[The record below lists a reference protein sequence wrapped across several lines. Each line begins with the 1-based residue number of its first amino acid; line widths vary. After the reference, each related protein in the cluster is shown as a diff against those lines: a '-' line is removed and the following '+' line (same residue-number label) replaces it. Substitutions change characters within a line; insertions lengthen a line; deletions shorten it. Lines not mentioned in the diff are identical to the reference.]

1 MKKIFIFALLAV
13 IANSIVAQ
21 DLIIT
26 SEGDSINCKITKVK
40 NDFVYFTFKHND
52 QIRSTLLPKI
62 NVKAHIFNYYQTG
75 EVPKEKVIGFENYK
89 HFRFAVNGGYSY
101 LTAKVAESVPA
112 DFKNYVNDL
121 KSGYNFGSDLTYYFT
136 EPLGVGVKYYVLK
149 SSNSLDD
156 IYLQYNNGNVAYGK
170 MSDDLTISF
179 IGPMFSTRLLNK
191 NKSNAFIMNLS
202 LGYIDYS
209 NNKTLIDKYKMS
221 SGTMGLSYDI
231 GYDIGLT
238 ENLLLGFQISFI
250 TATLTEYDWFD
261 GTTTETIKLEKGQF
275 ESLNRIDFS
284 IGIRLIK

>member
-1 MKKIFIFALLAV
+1 
-13 IANSIVAQ
+13 
-21 DLIIT
+21 
-26 SEGDSINCKITKVK
+26 
-40 NDFVYFTFKHND
+40 
-52 QIRSTLLPKI
+52 
-62 NVKAHIFNYYQTG
+62 
-75 EVPKEKVIGFENYK
+75 
-89 HFRFAVNGGYSY
+89 
-101 LTAKVAESVPA
+101 
-112 DFKNYVNDL
+112 
-121 KSGYNFGSDLTYYFT
+121 
-136 EPLGVGVKYYVLK
+136 
-149 SSNSLDD
+149 
-156 IYLQYNNGNVAYGK
+156 
-170 MSDDLTISF
+170 
-179 IGPMFSTRLLNK
+179 
-191 NKSNAFIMNLS
+191 MNLS